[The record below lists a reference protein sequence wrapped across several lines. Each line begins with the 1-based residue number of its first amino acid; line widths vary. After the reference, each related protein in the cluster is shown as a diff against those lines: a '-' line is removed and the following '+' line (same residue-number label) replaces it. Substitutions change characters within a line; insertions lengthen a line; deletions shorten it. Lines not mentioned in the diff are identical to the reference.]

1 MSRKLPEV
9 YWDYVLQ
16 HYCDLQIRPKHLNK
30 TAVWRFFSLNGHLDI
45 SKVDFQV
52 LLQTGVWPFHGKDTH
67 FCRNISCEIMIKL
80 IIMPWIND
88 QWYILKYL
96 SHLQSQWI
104 NITLLRV
111 YSLSL
116 SLART
121 HAQALSL
128 SLSLS
133 HALSLSLPLSLYC
146 IHSNK
151 QTNLTCNPLIQ
162 FKKSYFK
169 LIKQKQKLQL
179 VTVH

>member
-1 MSRKLPEV
+1 MATWILVRLTFKYSCRLE
-9 YWDYVLQ
+9 
-16 HYCDLQIRPKHLNK
+16 CDPSMVKI
-30 TAVWRFFSLNGHLDI
+30 
-45 SKVDFQV
+45 
-52 LLQTGVWPFHGKDTH
+52 TH

-96 SHLQSQWI
+96 SQSQWL

-121 HAQALSL
+121 RMLSL
-128 SLSLS
+128 SLL
-133 HALSLSLPLSLYC
+133 HTL
-146 IHSNK
+146 K
-151 QTNLTCNPLIQ
+151 QTKNLICNPLIQ

-169 LIKQKQKLQL
+169 LIKQTKQLQL
-179 VTVH
+179 VTVHQTQLTVKFKEGHARYPFIIMQLQCSPWLTLDDGEQWCHCW